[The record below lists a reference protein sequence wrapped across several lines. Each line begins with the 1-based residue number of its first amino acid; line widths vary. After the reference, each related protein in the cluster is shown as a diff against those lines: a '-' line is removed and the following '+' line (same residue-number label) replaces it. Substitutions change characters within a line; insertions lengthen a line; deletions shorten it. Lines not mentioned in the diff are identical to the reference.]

1 MSFKIALLIVAYFG
15 GLAAREIPIKRQVDH
30 TTLSK
35 QDHVPAE
42 TGFLA
47 NPAAAV
53 HAGSKFF
60 QDIYVAMDKPDE
72 LEFGHVRETPN
83 DWEQRYE
90 KLNLENLNRQGKVRW
105 GDKHGG
111 YGEHYWDYNHA
122 GHNHDGEGDE
132 SRQNS
137 EYAEYEETK
146 HVPVISSPQQQ
157 TSRDKREPTPSND
170 VEFINDKARSLI
182 LDGNVKKHG
191 GNYKAVNDNRGKREQ
206 NRVNK
211 RTPTN
216 FGQALVFNADE
227 GVVIDE
233 QTGLRYQLSPF

>member
-1 MSFKIALLIVAYFG
+1 MSFKISLLIVAYFG

-60 QDIYVAMDKPDE
+60 QYAHVPAKDHVEYGHKRGNDHHFIERHEKEHPHAG
-72 LEFGHVRETPN
+72 EFKT
-83 DWEQRYE
+83 
-90 KLNLENLNRQGKVRW
+90 KVRW

-122 GHNHDGEGDE
+122 GHDHDGEGDE

-206 NRVNK
+206 NRINK